1 MGLLDDFRRGYAGDE
16 TQHYRIAGKPVVC
29 PHCEGQDF
37 DLGSAQ
43 LNTAG
48 MTLLNL
54 DWANRSA
61 HTLICVGCSRIEWF
75 LEKPERI

>member
-1 MGLLDDFRRGYAGDE
+1 LNTGVFQVIHQSVRRAIKELDHG
-16 TQHYRIAGKPVVC
+16 P
-29 PHCEGQDF
+29 
-37 DLGSAQ
+37 AQ

-61 HTLICVGCSRIEWF
+61 TILACERCGRIEWF
-75 LEKPERI
+75 LQPPDRIHQ